1 MRSLRAFFDDEAH
14 DFPAHERPAAV
25 GSPASPSH
33 KAGTRLAH
41 MAVGVL
47 VGTTV
52 GLGGA
57 LVSADLVQVRQV
69 LGLSPTQAAWLS
81 TSYIAAAVPANL
93 LLIKVRQ
100 QYGLR
105 RFALVALGLYAAAAL
120 AQTWVTDIAAMVL
133 LRAIA
138 GCVSVTL
145 IPLCLFHTMQA
156 FPTKW
161 RLRGLVLGIGIT
173 QCAVPLARLLSPSLL
188 GVDGW
193 RSLFLLEA
201 GLAVLSLAAVGVLR
215 LPPAERARVLEP
227 LDLLTFVLLGGALAA
242 IAAALGLGRFEGWLH
257 TQWIVVTL
265 LASPPALLAAG
276 VIELRRA
283 TPLIDL
289 RWLTHGD
296 VWRFAAAVFLI
307 RLVLAEQ
314 EIALGAVRWLG
325 ARPNEFESLAAVM
338 LASAVTGVLASTM
351 CVNLEKIARPMM
363 LAIGIVAIAALV
375 DSAAT
380 EPRHLARL
388 YVSQAAIAFAGTF
401 FLGPA
406 LLLGI
411 TSALRHGSGAL
422 ISFIV
427 LFGVVNA
434 LGAVA
439 GPALLGSYMDWRL
452 AAGAAEQAAR
462 ADTMRLAAVLGL
474 ATTLYL
480 AGLLLLR
487 VRRRLAEL
495 RTEVSAGAASKEE
508 ASTASSGWTQPRVVP
523 AIGAIM
529 AALAICGVMLIL
541 AAFGRV

>member
-1 MRSLRAFFDDEAH
+1 MGSLRAFFDDEAH

-57 LVSADLVQVRQV
+57 LVSADLVHVRQV

-81 TSYIAAAVPANL
+81 TSYVAAAVPANL

-120 AQTWVTDIAAMVL
+120 AQAWVTDIAAMVL

-188 GVDGW
+188 GADGW

-201 GLAVLSLAAVGVLR
+201 GLALLSLAAVGVLR
-215 LPPAERARVLEP
+215 LPPAERARVIEP

-242 IAAALGLGRFEGWLH
+242 IASSLGLGRFEGWLH
-257 TQWIVVTL
+257 AQWIVVTL

-283 TPLIDL
+283 RPLIDL
-289 RWLTHGD
+289 YWLTHGD

-314 EIALGAVRWLG
+314 EMALVAVRGLGAG
-325 ARPNEFESLAAVM
+325 PYEFESLAAVM
-338 LASAVTGVLASTM
+338 LASAVTGVLASTI

-363 LAIGIVAIAALV
+363 LAIGIVAIAAFV

-462 ADTMRLAAVLGL
+462 ADTMRLAALLGL

-480 AGLLLLR
+480 AQLLLLR

-495 RTEVSAGAASKEE
+495 RAEVSAGAASKEE
-508 ASTASSGWTQPRVVP
+508 ACTAGSGWTQPRVVP

-529 AALAICGVMLIL
+529 ATLAICGVMLIL

>member
-1 MRSLRAFFDDEAH
+1 MTSLRAFFDDEAH

-41 MAVGVL
+41 MSVGIL
-47 VGTTV
+47 VGTTA

-81 TSYIAAAVPANL
+81 TSYVAAAVPANL

-120 AQTWVTDIAAMVL
+120 AQTWVTDIAAMLL

-138 GCVSVTL
+138 GFVSVTL

-173 QCAVPLARLLSPSLL
+173 QCGVPLARLLSPSLL

-201 GLAVLSLAAVGVLR
+201 GLALLSLAAVGALR
-215 LPPAERARVLEP
+215 LPPAERARVFEP

-242 IAAALGLGRFEGWLH
+242 IAAVLGLGRFEGWLN

-265 LASPPALLAAG
+265 LAAPPALLAAG

-289 RWLTHGD
+289 RWLAHGD

-307 RLVLAEQ
+307 RLVLAKQ
-314 EIALGAVRWLG
+314 EMALG
-325 ARPNEFESLAAVM
+325 ARPHELESLAAVM

-351 CVNLEKIARPMM
+351 CVNVEKIARPMM
-363 LAIGIVAIAALV
+363 LAIGIVTVAALV
-375 DSAAT
+375 DGIGTGPLPTAS
-380 EPRHLARL
+380 L
-388 YVSQAAIAFAGTF
+388 YVSQSAIAFAGTF

-434 LGAVA
+434 LGALA
-439 GPALLGSYMDWRL
+439 GQALLGSYMDWRL

-462 ADTMRLAAVLGL
+462 SDTMQLAAVLGL

-495 RTEVSAGAASKEE
+495 RTEVSAGATSKEE
-508 ASTASSGWTQPRVVP
+508 PPTAGSGWTQPRVVP

-529 AALAICGVMLIL
+529 AAVAIWGVMLIL

>member
-47 VGTTV
+47 VGTTA

-57 LVSADLVQVRQV
+57 LATADLVQVQQV
-69 LGLSPTQAAWLS
+69 LGLSPTRAAWLS
-81 TSYIAAAVPANL
+81 TSYVAAAVPANL

-100 QYGLR
+100 QYGLW
-105 RFALVALGLYAAAAL
+105 RFALMALGLYAAAAL
-120 AQTWVTDIAAMVL
+120 VQAWVTDIAAMVL

-138 GCVSVTL
+138 GFVSVTL

-201 GLAVLSLAAVGVLR
+201 GLALLSLAAVGVLR
-215 LPPAERARVLEP
+215 LPPAERARVFEP

-314 EIALGAVRWLG
+314 EMALGAVRWLG

-338 LASAVTGVLASTM
+338 LASAVTGVLASTI

-406 LLLGI
+406 LLLGV

-427 LFGVVNA
+427 LFGVVNV

-462 ADTMRLAAVLGL
+462 ADTMRLAALLGL

-480 AGLLLLR
+480 ALLLLLR

-495 RTEVSAGAASKEE
+495 RAEVSAGAASKEE
-508 ASTASSGWTQPRVVP
+508 ASTAGSGWTQPRVVP

-529 AALAICGVMLIL
+529 AALAIWGVMLIL
-541 AAFGRV
+541 AAFGRA

>member
-1 MRSLRAFFDDEAH
+1 MTSLRAFLDDEAH

-33 KAGTRLAH
+33 EAGTRLAH
-41 MAVGVL
+41 LAVGVL
-47 VGTTV
+47 VGTTA
-52 GLGGA
+52 GLGAA
-57 LVSADLVQVRQV
+57 LVSADLGQVRQV
-69 LGLSPTQAAWLS
+69 LDLSATQAAWLS

-105 RFALVALGLYAAAAL
+105 RFALAALGLYAAASL
-120 AQTWVTDIAAMVL
+120 AQAWVTEFAAMVL

-138 GCVSVTL
+138 GFVSVTL
-145 IPLCLFHTMQA
+145 IPLCLFHTMQG

-161 RLRGLVLGIGIT
+161 RLRGLVFGIGIT
-173 QCAVPLARLLSPSLL
+173 QCAMPLARLLSPSLL

-201 GLAVLSLAAVGVLR
+201 GLALLSLAAVGVLR

-227 LDLLTFVLLGGALAA
+227 VDLLTFVLLGGALAA
-242 IAAALGLGRFEGWLH
+242 IAAAFGLGRYEGWLH
-257 TQWIVVTL
+257 TRWIVVTL
-265 LASPPALLAAG
+265 LAAPPALLAAG

-296 VWRFAAAVFLI
+296 VWRFAVAVFLI

-314 EIALGAVRWLG
+314 EVALGA
-325 ARPNEFESLAAVM
+325 ARALRGRAHGLVSLAEVM
-338 LASAVTGVLASTM
+338 LASAVAGVLASAA
-351 CVNLEKIARPMM
+351 CVNIEKIARPMM
-363 LAIGIVAIAALV
+363 LAIGIATIAALV
-375 DSAAT
+375 DSAAPET
-380 EPRHLARL
+380 RHLAHL

-411 TSALRHGSGAL
+411 TSALRHGGGAL

-434 LGAVA
+434 LGSVA
-439 GPALLGSYMDWRL
+439 GPALLSSYMNWRI

-480 AGLLLLR
+480 AVLLLLR
-487 VRRRLAEL
+487 VLQRLAER
-495 RTEVSAGAASKEE
+495 RTEVSAGAAREE
-508 ASTASSGWTQPRVVP
+508 QASPAASGWTQPPIVP

-529 AALAICGVMLIL
+529 AALAICGFILIL

>member
-1 MRSLRAFFDDEAH
+1 MMSLRAFFDDEAH

-47 VGTTV
+47 VGTTA

-81 TSYIAAAVPANL
+81 TSYVAAAVPANL

-105 RFALVALGLYAAAAL
+105 RFALAALGLYAAAAL
-120 AQTWVTDIAAMVL
+120 AQVCVTDIAATLL
-133 LRAIA
+133 LRAI
-138 GCVSVTL
+138 GGFVSVTL

-188 GVDGW
+188 DVDGW

-201 GLAVLSLAAVGVLR
+201 GLALLSLAAVGVLR
-215 LPPAERARVLEP
+215 LPPAERARVFEP
-227 LDLLTFVLLGGALAA
+227 MDLLTFVLLGGALAA
-242 IAAALGLGRFEGWLH
+242 IAATLGLGRFEGWLH

-265 LASPPALLAAG
+265 LAAPPALLAAG

-283 TPLIDL
+283 TPMIDL

-314 EIALGAVRWLG
+314 EMALGAVRGLG
-325 ARPNEFESLAAVM
+325 ARPYEFESLAAVM

-351 CVNLEKIARPMM
+351 CVNVEKIARPMM
-363 LAIGIVAIAALV
+363 LAIGIVAVAALV
-375 DSAAT
+375 NSAAT
-380 EPRHLARL
+380 EPHHLARL
-388 YVSQAAIAFAGTF
+388 YASQAAIAFAGTF

-411 TSALRHGSGAL
+411 TSALGHGGGAL

-434 LGAVA
+434 LGALA

-462 ADTMRLAAVLGL
+462 SDTMRLAAALGL

-480 AGLLLLR
+480 AVLLLLR

-495 RTEVSAGAASKEE
+495 RAEVGASAPGKVEAPAAG
-508 ASTASSGWTQPRVVP
+508 SGWTQPRVVP

-529 AALAICGVMLIL
+529 ATLAIGGVMLIL

>member
-1 MRSLRAFFDDEAH
+1 MTSLRAFFDDEAH
-14 DFPAHERPAAV
+14 DFPAHERPTAV

-33 KAGTRLAH
+33 RAGTRLAH
-41 MAVGVL
+41 LAVGVL
-47 VGTTV
+47 VGTTA
-52 GLGGA
+52 GLGAA
-57 LVSADLVQVRQV
+57 LVSADLAQVRQA

-81 TSYIAAAVPANL
+81 TSYVAAAVPANL

-105 RFALVALGLYAAAAL
+105 RFALVALCLCAAVAL
-120 AQTWVTDIAAMVL
+120 AQAWVTDIAAMLL

-138 GCVSVTL
+138 GFVSVTL
-145 IPLCLFHTMQA
+145 IPLCLFHTLQA

-201 GLAVLSLAAVGVLR
+201 GLALLSLAAVGVLR
-215 LPPAERARVLEP
+215 LPPAERARVFEP
-227 LDLLTFVLLGGALAA
+227 LDLLTLVLLGGALVA

-265 LASPPALLAAG
+265 LAAPPALLAAG
-276 VIELRRA
+276 IIELRRA

-289 RWLTHGD
+289 RWLSHGD

-314 EIALGAVRWLG
+314 EMALGAVRGLG
-325 ARPNEFESLAAVM
+325 ARPHELQSLAAVM
-338 LASAVTGVLASTM
+338 LASAIIGVLASM
-351 CVNLEKIARPMM
+351 ICVSVEKIARPMM
-363 LAIGIVAIAALV
+363 LAIGIVAVGALI
-375 DSAAT
+375 DSSAT
-380 EPRHLARL
+380 EQRHLAHL
-388 YVSQAAIAFAGTF
+388 YASQAAIAFAGTF

-411 TSALRHGSGAL
+411 TSALRQGSGAL

-434 LGAVA
+434 LGAIA

-462 ADTMRLAAVLGL
+462 SDTMRLAASLGL

-480 AGLLLLR
+480 ATLLLLR

-495 RTEVSAGAASKEE
+495 RAEAVSSVPSKEE
-508 ASTASSGWTQPRVVP
+508 VPAASSGWTQPRVVP

-529 AALAICGVMLIL
+529 AALAIGGVMLIF

>member
-25 GSPASPSH
+25 GSPASPSL

-41 MAVGVL
+41 MAVGAL
-47 VGTTV
+47 VGTTA

-69 LGLSPTQAAWLS
+69 LGLSPTETAWLS
-81 TSYIAAAVPANL
+81 TSYVAAAVPANL

-120 AQTWVTDIAAMVL
+120 VQAWVTDIAAMVL

-138 GCVSVTL
+138 GFVSVTL

-161 RLRGLVLGIGIT
+161 RLRRLVLGIGIT

-188 GVDGW
+188 GVEGW
-193 RSLFLLEA
+193 RSLFQLEA
-201 GLAVLSLAAVGVLR
+201 GLALLSLAAVGVLR

-242 IAAALGLGRFEGWLH
+242 IAAALGLGRSEGWLH

-265 LASPPALLAAG
+265 FAAPPALLAAG
-276 VIELRRA
+276 IIELRRA

-289 RWLTHGD
+289 RWLTRGD

-314 EIALGAVRWLG
+314 EMALGAVRWLG
-325 ARPNEFESLAAVM
+325 AGPNEFKSLAAVM
-338 LASAVTGVLASTM
+338 LASAITGVLASTI
-351 CVNLEKIARPMM
+351 CVNLEKIARPML
-363 LAIGIVAIAALV
+363 LAIGIVAVAALV

-388 YVSQAAIAFAGTF
+388 YASQAAITFTGTF

-434 LGAVA
+434 LGGVA
-439 GPALLGSYMDWRL
+439 GSALLGSYMDWRR
-452 AAGAAEQAAR
+452 AAGAAEQAAQ
-462 ADTMRLAAVLGL
+462 ADTMRLAAMLGL

-480 AGLLLLR
+480 ALLLLLR
-487 VRRRLAEL
+487 IRRRLAEL
-495 RTEVSAGAASKEE
+495 RTEGSADAASKDE
-508 ASTASSGWTQPRVVP
+508 ASTAGSGWTQPRIAP

-541 AAFGRV
+541 AAFGGV

>member
-33 KAGTRLAH
+33 KSGIRLAH
-41 MAVGVL
+41 MAVGIL
-47 VGTTV
+47 IGTTA

-57 LVSADLVQVRQV
+57 LVSADLVHVRRV
-69 LGLSPTQAAWLS
+69 LALSPTQAAWLS
-81 TSYIAAAVPANL
+81 TSYLAAAVPANL

-105 RFALVALGLYAAAAL
+105 LFVLVALAMYAAAAL
-120 AQTWVTDIAAMVL
+120 AQVWVTDLAAMVL
-133 LRAIA
+133 LRTIA
-138 GCVSVTL
+138 GFVSVTL

-161 RLRGLVLGIGIT
+161 RLRGLVLGIGTT
-173 QCAVPLARLLSPSLL
+173 QCAVPLARVLSPWLL

-201 GLAVLSLAAVGVLR
+201 GLALLSLAAVGMLR
-215 LPPAERARVLEP
+215 LPPAERARVIEP
-227 LDLLTFVLLGGALAA
+227 LDFLTFVLLGGALAA
-242 IAAALGLGRFEGWLH
+242 IAAAFGLGRFEGWLH
-257 TQWIVVTL
+257 TRWIVVTL
-265 LASPPALLAAG
+265 LAAPLALLAAS
-276 VIELRRA
+276 VIELRRT

-289 RWLTHGD
+289 RWLSHGD
-296 VWRFAAAVFLI
+296 VWRFAVAVFLI

-314 EIALGAVRWLG
+314 EMALGAARGLG
-325 ARPNEFESLAAVM
+325 VDPYEFDLLAAVM
-338 LASAVTGVLASTM
+338 LASAVIGVLASTM
-351 CVNLEKIARPMM
+351 CVNIEKVARPMM
-363 LAIGIVAIAALV
+363 LAIGIIAMAALV
-375 DSAAT
+375 DSAAM
-380 EPRHLARL
+380 EPRHLTRL
-388 YVSQAAIAFAGTF
+388 YMSQAAIAFAGTF

-411 TSALRHGSGAL
+411 TSALRHGGGAL

-452 AAGAAEQAAR
+452 AAGVAQQAAR
-462 ADTMRLAAVLGL
+462 ADTMRLAAALGL

-480 AGLLLLR
+480 AALLLLR
-487 VRRRLAEL
+487 VRRRLAEI
-495 RTEVSAGAASKEE
+495 RKEAGTGAVGEE
-508 ASTASSGWTQPRVVP
+508 APAIGSGWEQPRVVP
-523 AIGAIM
+523 AIAATM
-529 AALAICGVMLIL
+529 AALAICGVMSIL

>member
-1 MRSLRAFFDDEAH
+1 MTSLHAFFDDEAH
-14 DFPAHERPAAV
+14 DFPAHERPAAL

-41 MAVGVL
+41 MLVGVL
-47 VGTTV
+47 VGTTA
-52 GLGGA
+52 GLGAA
-57 LVSADLVQVRQV
+57 LVSTDLVQVRQV

-81 TSYIAAAVPANL
+81 TSYVVAAVPANL

-105 RFALVALGLYAAAAL
+105 RFALVTLALYAAAAL
-120 AQTWVTDIAAMVL
+120 AQTCVTDIAAMLL
-133 LRAIA
+133 LRVI
-138 GCVSVTL
+138 GGFVSVTL
-145 IPLCLFHTMQA
+145 IPLCLFHAMQA

-161 RLRGLVLGIGIT
+161 RLRGMVLGIGIT
-173 QCAVPLARLLSPSLL
+173 QCAVPLGRLLSPLLL

-201 GLAVLSLAAVGVLR
+201 GLALLSLAAVGVLR
-215 LPPAERARVLEP
+215 LPPADRARVLEP
-227 LDLLTFVLLGGALAA
+227 LDFLTFVLLGGALAA
-242 IAAALGLGRFEGWLH
+242 IAAVMGLGRLEGWLH

-289 RWLTHGD
+289 RWLADGD

-314 EIALGAVRWLG
+314 EIALGAVRWFG
-325 ARPNEFESLAAVM
+325 ARPNECESLAAVM
-338 LASAVTGVLASTM
+338 LASAIAGVLVSTM
-351 CVNLEKIARPMM
+351 CVNAEKIARPMM
-363 LAIGIVAIAALV
+363 LAIGIVAVGALV

-380 EPRHLARL
+380 EPRHLAHL
-388 YVSQAAIAFAGTF
+388 YASQAAIAFAGTF

-411 TSALRHGSGAL
+411 TSALRQGSGAL

-427 LFGVVNA
+427 LFGAVNA
-434 LGAVA
+434 LAALA
-439 GPALLGSYMDWRL
+439 GPALLGSYMNWRL

-462 ADTMRLAAVLGL
+462 SDTMLLAAVLGL

-480 AGLLLLR
+480 ALLLLLR

-495 RTEVSAGAASKEE
+495 RSEVDAGAASNEE
-508 ASTASSGWTQPRVVP
+508 APAAGSGWTQPRVVP
-523 AIGAIM
+523 AIATIM
-529 AALAICGVMLIL
+529 AALAIGGVLLIL
-541 AAFGRV
+541 AAFGRI

>member
-69 LGLSPTQAAWLS
+69 LALSPTQAAWLS
-81 TSYIAAAVPANL
+81 TSYVAAAVPANL

-105 RFALVALGLYAAAAL
+105 GFALVALGLYAATAL
-120 AQTWVTDIAAMVL
+120 AQAWVTDIAAMVL
-133 LRAIA
+133 LRGIA
-138 GCVSVTL
+138 GFVSVTL

-188 GVDGW
+188 GVEGW

-201 GLAVLSLAAVGVLR
+201 GLALLSLAAVGVLR

-227 LDLLTFVLLGGALAA
+227 LDLLTFVLLGGALTG

-296 VWRFAAAVFLI
+296 VCA
-307 RLVLAEQ
+307 
-314 EIALGAVRWLG
+314 
-325 ARPNEFESLAAVM
+325 SLQRC
-338 LASAVTGVLASTM
+338 S
-351 CVNLEKIARPMM
+351 
-363 LAIGIVAIAALV
+363 
-375 DSAAT
+375 
-380 EPRHLARL
+380 
-388 YVSQAAIAFAGTF
+388 
-401 FLGPA
+401 
-406 LLLGI
+406 
-411 TSALRHGSGAL
+411 
-422 ISFIV
+422 
-427 LFGVVNA
+427 
-434 LGAVA
+434 
-439 GPALLGSYMDWRL
+439 
-452 AAGAAEQAAR
+452 
-462 ADTMRLAAVLGL
+462 
-474 ATTLYL
+474 
-480 AGLLLLR
+480 
-487 VRRRLAEL
+487 
-495 RTEVSAGAASKEE
+495 
-508 ASTASSGWTQPRVVP
+508 SSGWCWPNKRWRWAQCAGSAHVRTNLNRW
-523 AIGAIM
+523 
-529 AALAICGVMLIL
+529 
-541 AAFGRV
+541 RR

>member
-41 MAVGVL
+41 MVVGVL

-57 LVSADLVQVRQV
+57 LVSANLVQVRQV

-81 TSYIAAAVPANL
+81 TSYVAAAVPANL

-105 RFALVALGLYAAAAL
+105 RFALVALGLYVAAAL
-120 AQTWVTDIAAMVL
+120 AQALVTDIAAMVL
-133 LRAIA
+133 LRAI
-138 GCVSVTL
+138 GGFVSVTL

-201 GLAVLSLAAVGVLR
+201 GLALLSLAAVGVLR

-227 LDLLTFVLLGGALAA
+227 LDLFTFVLLGGALAA
-242 IAAALGLGRFEGWLH
+242 ITAALGLGRFEGWLH

-314 EIALGAVRWLG
+314 EMALDAVRWLG

-388 YVSQAAIAFAGTF
+388 YVSQAAIAVAGTF

-462 ADTMRLAAVLGL
+462 ADTIRLAAVLGL

-495 RTEVSAGAASKEE
+495 RAEVSAGAASKEE
-508 ASTASSGWTQPRVVP
+508 ASTAGSGWTQPRVLP